1 MRYFLISTFALLSL
15 CAAAQKKPLD
25 HTVYDGWQS
34 IGERL
39 ISNNGKYVVYT
50 INPQEGDGQLV
61 IQNLESQQKKE
72 IARGYNAIITED
84 SRYVVFKIRPAFAD
98 TRQARIKKK
107 KPDEMP
113 KDSLGIIE
121 LGQDSVTKIAK
132 VKTYKTPE
140 KAAGWVAYHLE
151 KAVQEPEKRKTVVVD
166 SNKIKM
172 DILVKLADSVI
183 RRSVDSVK
191 GNISKEDMIA
201 VAQKA
206 AKEILK
212 KGLDDD
218 KATDAD
224 GDDAAAIAAGEGT
237 ELVLKNLA
245 TGKTKNFKYISEF
258 YFNKKGNVLLMETT
272 KNTKDTN
279 SVAMVLWYNLAS
291 EKTDTILKKC
301 NDCKNYAMDEEGTQL
316 AFVAER
322 DSSSKALVKFYT
334 LWHYKAGN
342 DSAQKIADKNTVG
355 MKLGSTISEN
365 GNVAFSKDG
374 KKLFFGTAPIKPA
387 KDTTLVDFELAKLD
401 VWHYNDDYLQPRQL
415 RVVETELKRSYTAV
429 IKPGDS
435 KIVQLGDD
443 NLEDIA
449 LVNEG
454 NADWVLGETDK
465 GNRVEGQWTGTTK
478 ASAYVVNT
486 ETGQKKLVVQKLA
499 ANFSASPAGK
509 YVYWYDDARRQYF
522 TYNVATG
529 ETKNVSAKIKFPLYD
544 EENDVPN
551 NPNPYGVMGWDE
563 NDAHLY
569 VYDRYDAWMLHPD
582 ALAEPENIIAPAAQS
597 RKQQISWRYINTKRN
612 SRWIN
617 TGEPVYYR
625 LFNHFSK
632 ESGFAKANIS
642 KRTIEPPMLVKRIC
656 NGLQKAQEADAFIY
670 TKESY
675 KESPNLVYSK
685 VLGQEIQ
692 LSDINK
698 QQSNYNWGTA
708 ELFKWKAYNGK
719 ETEGIVY
726 KPEDYDPSKKYPLI
740 CYFYE
745 TLSDG
750 LYQYNAPSPTPSRL
764 NISFFVSRGYIVLAP
779 DIRYRTGHP
788 GDDAYNYVVS
798 GARALAKTGW
808 VDSTRMGIQ
817 GQSWGGYQVAHI
829 ITRTGL
835 FKAAWAGAPVA
846 NMTSAYGGIRWESG
860 VNRQFQYEHTQSRI
874 GGSLWEKQNLYIE
887 NSPLFH
893 FNKTTTPV
901 VIMSNDNDGAVPWYQ
916 GIEMFTALRRLG
928 KKVWLLNYNGEA
940 HNLLERRNR
949 KDIQIREQQFF
960 DWLLKGEKPAKWIA
974 EGVPATQKGIDWGLK
989 VE

>member
-1 MRYFLISTFALLSL
+1 MRYYLLSAFVL
-15 CAAAQKKPLD
+15 ICTCAAAQKKPLD
-25 HTVYDGWQS
+25 HTVYDGWQN

-39 ISNNGKYVVYT
+39 ISNNGKFVVYT
-50 INPQEGDGQLV
+50 VNPQEGDGQLV
-61 IQNLESQQKKE
+61 VQSIETQQKKE
-72 IARGYNAIITED
+72 IPRGYNAIITED
-84 SRYVVFKIRPAFAD
+84 SRYLVFKIKPAFAD
-98 TRQARIKKK
+98 TRQAKIKKK
-107 KPDEMP
+107 KPEDVP
-113 KDSLGIIE
+113 KDSLGIME

-132 VKTYKTPE
+132 VKAYKTPE

-151 KAVQEPEKRKTVVVD
+151 KAVQEPEKKKTEAPD

-172 DILVKLADSVI
+172 DMLVKLADSVI

-191 GNISKEDMIA
+191 GNINKEEVIA
-201 VAQKA
+201 AAQKA

-212 KGLDDD
+212 KGLDEDR
-218 KATDAD
+218 ATDAD

-237 ELVLKNLA
+237 ELVLKNLG

-272 KNTKDTN
+272 RNAKDTN
-279 SVAMVLWYNLAS
+279 SVAMVLWYNLAN
-291 EKTDTILKKC
+291 EKMDTILKKC
-301 NDCKNYAMDEEGTQL
+301 NDCKNYAMDEEGTQA

-322 DSSSKALVKFYT
+322 DSSSKALVKLYK
-334 LWHYKAGN
+334 LWHYRAGN
-342 DSAQKIADKNTVG
+342 DSAQMIADKNVVG
-355 MKLGSTISEN
+355 MKLGNTVSEN
-365 GNVAFSKDG
+365 ANLIFSRDA

-415 RVVETELKRSYTAV
+415 RQLETDLKRSYTAV

-435 KIVQLGDD
+435 KIIQLGDD
-443 NLEDIA
+443 NLEQIT

-465 GNRVEGQWTGTTK
+465 GSRVEGQWLGNTK
-478 ASAYVVNT
+478 VSAYTVNT
-486 ETGQKKLVVQKLA
+486 ETGQKKLIVQKLA
-499 ANFSASPAGK
+499 ANFSPSPAGK
-509 YVYWYDDARRQYF
+509 YVYWYDDAKRQYF

-529 ETKNVSAKIKFPLYD
+529 ETKNVSAKVKTPLYD
-544 EENDVPN
+544 EENDVPD

-569 VYDRYDAWMLHPD
+569 VYDRYDAWKLHPD
-582 ALAEPENIIAPAAQS
+582 GAGEPENSIAPAALS
-597 RKQQISWRYINTKRN
+597 RKQQTTWRYINTKKDG
-612 SRWIN
+612 RWIN
-617 TGEPVYYR
+617 INEPVYFR
-625 LFNHFSK
+625 LFNHISK
-632 ESGFAKANIS
+632 ESGYAKASIS
-642 KRTIEPPMLVKRIC
+642 QRSIEAQMMAKNSC
-656 NGLQKAQEADAFIY
+656 NGLLKAQQADAFIY

-685 VLGQEIQ
+685 VPGQDIW

-726 KPEDYDPSKKYPLI
+726 KPEDFDPAKKYPLI

-750 LYQYNAPSPTPSRL
+750 LYQYNAPAPTPSRL

-788 GDDAYNYVVS
+788 GEDAYNYVVS
-798 GARALAKTGW
+798 GARALAKKGW
-808 VDSTRMGIQ
+808 ADSTRMGIQ

-835 FKAAWAGAPVA
+835 FRAAWAGAPVA

-860 VNRQFQYEHTQSRI
+860 INRQFQYEHTQSRI
-874 GGSLWEKQNLYIE
+874 GANLWEKQNLYIE

-893 FNKTTTPV
+893 FPKTTTPV
-901 VIMSNDNDGAVPWYQ
+901 VIMSNDADGAVPWYQ

-940 HNLLERRNR
+940 HNLIERRNR

-960 DWLLKGEKPAKWIA
+960 DWLLKGEKPAKWLTD
-974 EGVPATQKGIDWGLK
+974 GVPATQKGIDWGLK
-989 VE
+989 ME